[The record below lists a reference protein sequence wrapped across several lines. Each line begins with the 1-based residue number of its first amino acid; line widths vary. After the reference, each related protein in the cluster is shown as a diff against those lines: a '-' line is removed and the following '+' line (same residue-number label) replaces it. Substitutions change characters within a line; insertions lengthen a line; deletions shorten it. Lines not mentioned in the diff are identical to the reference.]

1 MTEVEVYQGLTQ
13 IFRELFPRTKVA
25 LSASLTARDV
35 VGWDSMKQ
43 VELLMSAEELFDIK
57 FKSKDVE
64 NLAAIGDLVAA
75 ILLRRGEG

>member
-13 IFRELFPRTKVA
+13 IFAELFPRVDVT
-25 LSASLTARDV
+25 LSPGLSARDV

-64 NLAAIGDLVAA
+64 NLASIGDLVAA
-75 ILLRRGEG
+75 ILMRRGEG

>member
-13 IFRELFPRTKVA
+13 IFAELFPRASVT
-25 LSASLTARDV
+25 LSPGLSARDV

-64 NLAAIGDLVAA
+64 NLASIGDLVAA
-75 ILLRRGEG
+75 ILMRRGEG